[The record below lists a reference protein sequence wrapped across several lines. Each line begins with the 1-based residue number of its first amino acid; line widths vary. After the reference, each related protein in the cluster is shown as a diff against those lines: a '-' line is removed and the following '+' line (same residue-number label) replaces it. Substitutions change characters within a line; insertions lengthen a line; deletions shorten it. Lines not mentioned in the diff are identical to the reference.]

1 MPTLDQVIEKN
12 KDTVK
17 LVIKNYP
24 LSMHSYARNA
34 AAAALAADS
43 MGKFWE
49 FHEALYKNKKLDDK
63 KVREIA
69 SKLGLDPD
77 EFIKIMKS
85 EAIQDKISEDIRD
98 AKKAGVHGTPTIFI
112 NGKLLRDRSIEGF
125 QDAIDE
131 QLKKKK

>member
-1 MPTLDQVIEKN
+1 
-12 KDTVK
+12 
-17 LVIKNYP
+17 
-24 LSMHSYARNA
+24 MHRYARNA

-49 FHEALYKNKKLDDK
+49 IHEALYKNKKLDDK

-69 SKLGLDPD
+69 SNLGLDPD
-77 EFIKIMKS
+77 EFIKVMKS
-85 EAIQDKISEDIRD
+85 RAIQGKINRDMRD

-112 NGKLLRDRSIEGF
+112 NGELLRGNSMEDF

>member
-1 MPTLDQVIEKN
+1 MIEKN

-24 LSMHSYARNA
+24 LKMHQYARNA

-43 MGKFWE
+43 LGKFWE
-49 FHEALYKNKKLDDK
+49 FHEELYKNSKKLNDE

-69 SKLGLDPD
+69 ANLGLDP
-77 EFIKIMKS
+77 EELLKEMKS
-85 EAIQDKISEDIRD
+85 DKIQSKIDRDMTD
-98 AKKAGVHGTPTIFI
+98 AKTAGIGGTPTIFI
-112 NGKLLRDRSIEGF
+112 NGNLLRDRSIEGF
-125 QDAIDE
+125 QAIIDS